1 VTTWAPLVYTSTI
14 TQKIA
19 QCSLAPRGLVLY
31 TSYLISVY
39 FHLSV
44 VFTEV
49 LYRQGYRSYSMDEAN
64 AAENAAGAVNNVTVK
79 L

>member
-1 VTTWAPLVYTSTI
+1 M
-14 TQKIA
+14 
-19 QCSLAPRGLVLY
+19 
-31 TSYLISVY
+31 
-39 FHLSV
+39 

-64 AAENAAGAVNNVTVK
+64 AAENAAGAVNNVK